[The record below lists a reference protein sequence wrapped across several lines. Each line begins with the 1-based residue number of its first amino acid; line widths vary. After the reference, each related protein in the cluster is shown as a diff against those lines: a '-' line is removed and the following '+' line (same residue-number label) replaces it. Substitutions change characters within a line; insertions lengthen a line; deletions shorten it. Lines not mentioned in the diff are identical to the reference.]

1 MQKRTIRTFPGVF
14 AAAAM
19 ALVVPGVAG
28 VGAASADPTVG
39 RECRMFEMKP
49 GYECRFGEW
58 RIDRSPPRVGKA
70 CETFDKAPG
79 LVCRAGRWRAD
90 TTPEVGEPCRPSMS
104 DRGRGLECRGGT
116 WRRE

>member
-1 MQKRTIRTFPGVF
+1 SPKKSWEGF
-14 AAAAM
+14 AGSM
-19 ALVVPGVAG
+19 VAG
-28 VGAASADPTVG
+28 AVGAVLVL
-39 RECRMFEMKP
+39 M
-49 GYECRFGEW
+49 
-58 RIDRSPPRVGKA
+58 PRVGKA